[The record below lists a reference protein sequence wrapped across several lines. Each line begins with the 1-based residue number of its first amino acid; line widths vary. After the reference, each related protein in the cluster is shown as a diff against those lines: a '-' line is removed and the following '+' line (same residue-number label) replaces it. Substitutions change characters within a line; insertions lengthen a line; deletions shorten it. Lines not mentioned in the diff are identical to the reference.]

1 MTVLAET
8 RSLVK
13 RFGEV
18 TAVDHVS
25 TTVTDGE
32 VVGLLG
38 ANGAGKT
45 TLIRCLLGLT
55 NPTEGDV
62 ELFGSPP
69 SRSGLRRIGYVP
81 QGLGL
86 YTDLTVGENL
96 TFRSRIYG
104 ASATE
109 LPPDL
114 APYRDMRVAS
124 LSLGLQRRVAFA
136 IAGSHGPELLVLDE
150 PTSGVGPLGRA
161 RLWET
166 IRERAETGIGV
177 LVTTHHIEEAE
188 QCDRLVMM
196 AMGRVVATGS
206 VDEITAGTSTVVVE
220 TRDWQTAL
228 TALDEA
234 GVTVSLA
241 GTDLRVPGGNP
252 DQIED
257 LLRHSGVDVELT
269 TRPATLEERFVTLAS

>member
-1 MTVLAET
+1 MTVLAES
-8 RSLVK
+8 RDLVK
-13 RFGEV
+13 RFGDF

-25 TTVTDGE
+25 LTVSDGE

-45 TLIRCLLGLT
+45 TWIRCLLGLT
-55 NPTEGDV
+55 APTTGDV
-62 ELFGSPP
+62 ELFGFPP
-69 SRSGLRRIGYVP
+69 SRSRLRRIGYVP

-96 TFRSRIYG
+96 GFRSRIYG
-104 ASATE
+104 VSSPQ
-109 LPPDL
+109 LPKDL
-114 APYRDMRVAS
+114 EAYRDIRVGG
-124 LSLGLQRRVAFA
+124 LSLGLQKRVAFA
-136 IAGSHGPELLVLDE
+136 IARSHGPELLVLDE

-161 RLWET
+161 RLWDT
-166 IRERAETGIGV
+166 IRERAEAGIGI

-196 AMGRVVATGS
+196 AGGRVVATGS
-206 VDEITAGTSTVVVE
+206 VDEITAGTKTVVVD

-234 GVTVSLA
+234 NVTVSLA
-241 GTDLRVPGGNP
+241 GTDLRVPGG
-252 DQIED
+252 D
-257 LLRHSGVDVELT
+257 LGEVDSILKRSGVMAGLS
-269 TRPATLEERFVTLAS
+269 TRPASLEERFVTLAS